1 MFANFKKLKN
11 MDFIFCKCKKVKK
24 QGFNVL
30 QTFKAKRTWI
40 SFFAICKKLKQ
51 WKFHFLQTVKKLKK
65 TSILCFTDFKKPKNK
80 DLLFANFKNRTKKNG
95 F

>member
-1 MFANFKKLKN
+1 MFHRSQKA
-11 MDFIFCKCKKVKK
+11 KK

-30 QTFKAKRTWI
+30 QTLKAKRTWI

-51 WKFHFLQTVKKLKK
+51 WKFYFLQTVKKLKK
-65 TSILCFTDFKKPKNK
+65 QAFYVLQTSKSQKNK
-80 DLLFANFKNRTKKNG
+80 DLLFANFENRTKKNG